1 MSTVASM
8 ATIDTLEEVY
18 GIVQFALKS
27 LHSSDNIDDQVN
39 LHHITKILQFFHI
52 DAWLIT
58 RSNILLPSE
67 DNEIQNKDHC
77 VVMCFEGTSVL
88 FVNPTSKIVTY
99 FNPKNDNN
107 SVPRLIERFVN
118 RTYPGHDVNCVV
130 LAKIKH
136 QHDQNDNQ
144 QCWIMVSW
152 FVTIVSKYNK
162 SNVVGSQLQQLLDK
176 EYEDIKFLLN
186 FHNICWDI
194 VSATRKKHVHT
205 RYSVSKASLYAVL
218 NILHQ
223 VVKCFCKTVIDDEKK
238 RKEIFTFDATTH
250 SCVNM
255 SSTLSY
261 DKLMTCWDRLNKWS
275 QLHSGDV
282 TFIKNANIEL
292 SNIILVHY
300 KYLIKYVTHHAIV
313 NDYNNKINTIMD
325 MRDSI
330 DDLITRTI
338 I

>member
-1 MSTVASM
+1 MTSMTSM
-8 ATIDTLEEVY
+8 ATIGTLEEVY
-18 GIVQFALKS
+18 NIVQFALKS
-27 LHSSDNIDDQVN
+27 LHSSDSIDDQVN
-39 LHHITKILQFFHI
+39 LHHITKVLQFFRI

-67 DNEIQNKDHC
+67 DSEIQKKDHC

-88 FVNPTSKIVTY
+88 YVNHEAKIVTY
-99 FNPKNDNN
+99 FNPKNENN
-107 SVPRLIERFVN
+107 CVPRLVERFVN
-118 RTYPGHDVNCVV
+118 RTYPDHDVKCVV
-130 LAKIKH
+130 LAKTEH
-136 QHDQNDNQ
+136 QHHQNDNP
-144 QCWIMVSW
+144 QCWIIASW

-162 SNVVGSQLQQLLDK
+162 SNVEGFELQQLLDK
-176 EYEDIKFLLN
+176 EYEDINFLMN

-194 VSATRKKHVHT
+194 VSATRMKHVHT

-223 VVKCFCKTVIDDEKK
+223 VVKCYCKTIIDDKKK
-238 RKEIFTFDATTH
+238 RDEIFSFDATTH
-250 SCVNM
+250 NNVHM

-261 DKLMTCWDRLNKWS
+261 EKLITCWDRLSKWS

-282 TFIKNANIEL
+282 TYIKNANIEL
-292 SNIILVHY
+292 SNLILVHY
-300 KYLIKYVTHHAIV
+300 KYLIKCVTHHAIV
-313 NDYNNKINTIMD
+313 DDYNNKINTIMD

-338 I
+338 T